1 MFNVATLHSPTV
13 QNYNFFMKTESIVKG
28 KTPKQ
33 VNKLNLTGKNLTE
46 IPSFVF
52 EYTNLTKLVLSRNA
66 IRRIPKEIA
75 SLRKLEVLEMTY
87 NEL

>member
-1 MFNVATLHSPTV
+1 
-13 QNYNFFMKTESIVKG
+13 MKTESIVKG

-75 SLRKLEVLEMTY
+75 SLRKLEVLK
-87 NEL
+87 